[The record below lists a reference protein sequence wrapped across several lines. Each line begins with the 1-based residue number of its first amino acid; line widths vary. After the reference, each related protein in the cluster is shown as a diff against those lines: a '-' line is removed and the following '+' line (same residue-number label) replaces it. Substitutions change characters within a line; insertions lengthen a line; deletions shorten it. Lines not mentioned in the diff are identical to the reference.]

1 MKLTKKQKSVVR
13 RLIKVADEEGAG
25 PKARKALIEAGLVES
40 GLADLRHG
48 DRDSEGVLQVRTGIH
63 GADVARSVEES
74 ARRFLRRGFT
84 GQGGAIELSKRLG
97 SAGEVAQAVQG
108 SAFPDRYAQRGGDA
122 DAILSGTGTGR
133 ASGGQDTVST
143 RTTTT
148 TPGVDNSALRQQM
161 LQQYVLSRGKPDALL
176 GLARG
181 LSGAQDVAAT
191 TETSTSSR
199 KVRKSQNP
207 VKTGTRTGDLLSP
220 VQAFDQ
226 LASRYGVPVTAKQEP
241 GHATGGDH
249 DPAVRGATARDYGG
263 SEQAREALFRDITR
277 SLGVKNAK
285 YKGPDINIVKN
296 GVRYQLISRDH
307 GSGPHLHVGM
317 RRT

>member
-84 GQGGAIELSKRLG
+84 GQGGAIELSRRLG

-122 DAILSGTGTGR
+122 DAILGGTGR
-133 ASGGQDTVST
+133 RSGGQDTVST

-181 LSGAQDVAAT
+181 LSGAQDVAPT
-191 TETSTSSR
+191 SETSTSSR
-199 KVRKSQNP
+199 RVRKSQNP
-207 VKTGTRTGDLLSP
+207 VSSGTRPS
-220 VQAFDQ
+220 DQ
-226 LASRYGVPVTAKQEP
+226 LTELFHGETAIKRGRKIAP
-241 GHATGGDH
+241 IPDH
-249 DPAVRGATARDYGG
+249 D
-263 SEQAREALFRDITR
+263 
-277 SLGVKNAK
+277 
-285 YKGPDINIVKN
+285 
-296 GVRYQLISRDH
+296 DH
-307 GSGPHLHVGM
+307 VHAASGPKQIAAIKKLAIDMGLTITSEDEGYSGDGVHTPTSLHYKKRAIDVAGPPERM
-317 RRT
+317 AAFTKRVARKYRVKL

>member
-63 GADVARSVEES
+63 GANVARSVEES

-108 SAFPDRYAQRGGDA
+108 SAFPDRYAKRGGDA
-122 DAILSGTGTGR
+122 DAILGGTGTGR

-181 LSGAQDVAAT
+181 LSGAQDVAPT
-191 TETSTSSR
+191 TETSVSSR
-199 KVRKSQNP
+199 RVRKSQNP
-207 VKTGTRTGDLLSP
+207 VSSGTRPSGQLTELFYDPVTGVKRGQKIGAVGGHADHVHVATGP
-220 VQAFDQ
+220 KQ
-226 LASRYGVPVTAKQEP
+226 LAAIKKLATDMGLTITSEDEGYDGDGVHTSGSYHYKKRAVDVAGPPERMAAFTKRVAKKY
-241 GHATGGDH
+241 
-249 DPAVRGATARDYGG
+249 R
-263 SEQAREALFRDITR
+263 
-277 SLGVKNAK
+277 VK
-285 YKGPDINIVKN
+285 
-296 GVRYQLISRDH
+296 L
-307 GSGPHLHVGM
+307 
-317 RRT
+317 

>member
-122 DAILSGTGTGR
+122 DAILSGTGR
-133 ASGGQDTVST
+133 RSGGQGTVST

-148 TPGVDNSALRQQM
+148 TPGVDNSALRQQL

-176 GLARG
+176 GLAKG

-191 TETSTSSR
+191 SETSTSSR
-199 KVRKSQNP
+199 RVRKSQNP
-207 VKTGTRTGDLLSP
+207 VSSGTRPSGQLTELFYDPVTGVKRGQKIGAVGGHSDHVHVATGP
-220 VQAFDQ
+220 KQ
-226 LASRYGVPVTAKQEP
+226 LAAIKKLATDMGLSITSEDEGYDGDGVHTSGSYHYQGRAIDVAGPPERMAKFTKRV
-241 GHATGGDH
+241 AKKY
-249 DPAVRGATARDYGG
+249 R
-263 SEQAREALFRDITR
+263 
-277 SLGVKNAK
+277 VK
-285 YKGPDINIVKN
+285 
-296 GVRYQLISRDH
+296 L
-307 GSGPHLHVGM
+307 
-317 RRT
+317 